1 MARAELPS
9 RRVLGVY
16 GRLVAAGFRRQTQ
29 YRLAMV
35 AGLATNLM
43 FGFLRAAVLLA
54 AVDEAGGELGGYS
67 RDQLAS
73 YIWLSQGLLGAV
85 GLWGLGT
92 LSERIRTG
100 DVAVDFTRP
109 IDLQGWF
116 LAEDLGRA
124 GYALLLRGLPAVAV
138 GLITT
143 GMAFP
148 NTVGPWALAAVS
160 IVAAVAVN
168 FLCAFVIDTI
178 AFWVIET
185 RGMFNLFVVVRSFL
199 VGVFVPIHLLP
210 SWLQAIAW
218 STPFPS
224 ILQTPID
231 VLTERTTGTAA
242 LTAVAV
248 QLWWIVAI
256 GALGHVLARAGRRKL
271 EVQGG

>member
-1 MARAELPS
+1 M
-9 RRVLGVY
+9 LGVY
-16 GRLVAAGFRRQTQ
+16 ARLVRAGFRRQSQ

-35 AGLATNLM
+35 AGLATNVV
-43 FGFLRAAVLLA
+43 FGFLRAAVLLG
-54 AVDEAGGELGGYS
+54 AVERAGGELAGYS
-67 RDQLAS
+67 RAQLAT

-85 GLWGLGT
+85 GLWGVGT
-92 LSERIRTG
+92 LSSRIRTG

-109 IDLQGWF
+109 VDLQAWF

-124 GYALLLRGLPAVAV
+124 GYALVLRGLPAVAV

-148 NTVGPWALAAVS
+148 DTVGPWVLGAFS
-160 IVAAVAVN
+160 IVLAVAVN
-168 FLCAFVIDTI
+168 FLCAFVVDTI

-210 SWLQAIAW
+210 GWLQAIAW

-231 VLTERTTGTAA
+231 ILAQRQTSADA
-242 LTAVAV
+242 LAGVAV
-248 QLWWIVAI
+248 QAGWVVAI
-256 GALGHVLARAGRRKL
+256 GALGHLLVRAGGRQL